1 MAILRFEPGNLVEI
15 AGWYRLVHHWGEDT
29 KIVPKWLDKG
39 EMFPLLGVP
48 SEAGQLWYV
57 RLDDAAEIPIAA

>member
-1 MAILRFEPGNLVEI
+1 
-15 AGWYRLVHHWGEDT
+15 LVHHWGEDT

-48 SEAGQLWYV
+48 SEAGSLWYV
-57 RLDDAAEIPIAA
+57 RVYEAIETTQAA